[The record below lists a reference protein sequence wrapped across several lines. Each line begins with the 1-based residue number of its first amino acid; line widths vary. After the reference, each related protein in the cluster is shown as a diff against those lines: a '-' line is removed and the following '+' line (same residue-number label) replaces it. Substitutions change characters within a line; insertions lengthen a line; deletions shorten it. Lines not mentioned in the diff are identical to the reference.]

1 MEQRSLKINKTKGGS
16 GSISFRISLPTSWI
30 KTMELDVN
38 PQAIVTFDGDKIVIE
53 KEKENENIR
62 NEKYKKYV

>member
-1 MEQRSLKINKTKGGS
+1 MEQRHLKINKTRGGS

-30 KTMELDVN
+30 KAMELDVN

-53 KEKENENIR
+53 KATGQEEER
-62 NEKYKKYV
+62 

>member
-1 MEQRSLKINKTKGGS
+1 MEQRSLKINKRRGGS

-30 KTMELDVN
+30 KAMGLDVN

-53 KEKENENIR
+53 KATGQEEER
-62 NEKYKKYV
+62 

>member
-30 KTMELDVN
+30 KAMGLDVN
-38 PQAIVTFDGDKIVIE
+38 PHAIVTFDGDKITIAKATGQE
-53 KEKENENIR
+53 EENEKI
-62 NEKYKKYV
+62 